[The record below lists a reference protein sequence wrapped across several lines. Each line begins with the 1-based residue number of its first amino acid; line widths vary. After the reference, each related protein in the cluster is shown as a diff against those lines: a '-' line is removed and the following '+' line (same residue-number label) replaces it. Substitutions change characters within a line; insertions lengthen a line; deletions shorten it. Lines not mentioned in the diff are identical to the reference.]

1 MEAIPLRFRQRII
14 ELYDQGLQTRQIAE
28 MLGTCHSGTRRI
40 RQYLRERG
48 TLEPAKPRGG
58 YDSGLT
64 EPLRRQLRALV
75 SADPGATR
83 QELRDRLNV
92 SVDVPHGGSL
102 AEEVGAGAKKKSLH
116 AAEQDRPD
124 VHARRQ
130 AWHDQLKNVP
140 VEKLVFLDE
149 SGARTNMTR
158 LYGRAP
164 VGQRVVSK
172 VPHGH

>member
-92 SVDVPHGGSL
+92 SVDVRT
-102 AEEVGAGAKKKSLH
+102 VGRWLKKLGLVLKKSRCT
-116 AAEQDRPD
+116 RPSRTVPMFTHD
-124 VHARRQ
+124 AR
-130 AWHDQLKNVP
+130 
-140 VEKLVFLDE
+140 
-149 SGARTNMTR
+149 
-158 LYGRAP
+158 
-164 VGQRVVSK
+164 
-172 VPHGH
+172 HGTIN